1 MERFLLTLKNA
12 KLRSYNLIR
21 WLLLF
26 LNIIALYIVSFSK
39 PGSFGD
45 RFGITG
51 ILLLAILFLFVKRT
65 EKFGTVDRK
74 WALLGI
80 NAIIIFFWIK
90 WNLYLVAIGTIL
102 FEVIYLYSIRKFEV
116 LVDRESIL
124 YPSFPKRRI
133 LWTELQ
139 NIVLKDGI
147 LTIDFRNN
155 KLIQQDLDEEV
166 AVNEKE
172 FNEFCKQQ
180 LSK

>member
-1 MERFLLTLKNA
+1 MEKFLLTLKNA
-12 KLRSYNLIR
+12 KVKSYNMIR

-26 LNIIALYIVSFSK
+26 LNIIALYIVSFTK
-39 PGSFGD
+39 PGSYGD

-51 ILLLAILFLFVKRT
+51 ILLLAILFLFIKKNQKV
-65 EKFGTVDRK
+65 GVIDRK
-74 WALLGI
+74 LALLGI
-80 NAIIIFFWIK
+80 NAIILYFWIK
-90 WNLYLVAIGTIL
+90 WDLYLFAIAAIL
-102 FEVIYLYSIRKFEV
+102 FEAIYLYSIRKFEV

-133 LWTELQ
+133 LWNELE

-155 KLIQQDLDEEV
+155 KLIQQDLDEDD

-172 FNEFCKQQ
+172 FNEFCQQQ

>member
-1 MERFLLTLKNA
+1 MEKFQLILKNA
-12 KLRSYNLIR
+12 KVKSYNLIR

-39 PGSFGD
+39 PGSYGD

-51 ILLLAILFLFVKRT
+51 ILLLAILFLFIKKTKKSGVPGRR
-65 EKFGTVDRK
+65 G
-74 WALLGI
+74 ALLGI

-90 WNLYLVAIGTIL
+90 WYLFLPAIATIL

-116 LVDRESIL
+116 MVERESIL

-133 LWTELQ
+133 LWNELQ
-139 NIVLKDGI
+139 NIVLKDGV

-155 KLIQQDLDEEV
+155 KLIQQDVDEEV

-172 FNEFCKQQ
+172 FNEFCQQQ
-180 LSK
+180 LNK